1 MFQDIQLYMGDRNPR
16 RSSKGTEPPDD
27 LDILAVGVIY
37 KAHIFEVLRD
47 ELYLQLCKQT
57 NKTKEVDSM
66 RRGWE
71 LMAICLNFIPPTPS
85 LKPLL
90 QEHFTEKTL
99 DKETIFQTPVEGYG
113 TLGWHLNKYA
123 NKCLRRMSAPP
134 KPWQQPHKADIKIS
148 KLNIVFPSK
157 FGETLE
163 ETMEKQ
169 RKKHPNEKLPWV
181 LTALSEK
188 IVELKGKETEGIFRV
203 AADHEDVCRNQM
215 FVDQQQ
221 MHEIKDCH
229 TAATLLK
236 QWLRELQEPL
246 IPGALTFSLLQ
257 KS

>member
-1 MFQDIQLYMGDRNPR
+1 MFQDIKLYMGDRNPR
-16 RSSKGTEPPDD
+16 RSSKGTEPPFDPD
-27 LDILAVGVIY
+27 TTAVGI
-37 KAHIFEVLRD
+37 ICMSQNFPTLRD

-71 LMAICLNFIPPTPS
+71 LMAICLNFIPPTPC

-134 KPWQQPHKADIKIS
+134 KPWHQKPTKPDIKIS

-169 RKKHPNEKLPWV
+169 RKKQPNEKLPWV
-181 LTALSEK
+181 LTALTKK
-188 IVELKGKETEGIFRV
+188 IDELKGKETEGIFRV
-203 AADHEDVCRNQM
+203 AADYEDVCRNQM

-246 IPGALTFSLLQ
+246 IPGALTFSRLQ
-257 KS
+257 N